1 MFEKY
6 FRMDD
11 FIDIIEVISC
21 IRLFIAA
28 LWGNV
33 IWKQGCFS
41 VAFYDLKILP
51 FKFVTAVSSLTLK
64 CQCHPTRGPLTNQF
78 FVTFLSTT
86 PELSAISW
94 NMSLWWHLPLP
105 ICCRTIQIL
114 RKQVIEH
121 FLTHLRCKHDL
132 CTERKQKWPFF
143 WTHPPISMLTSYMN
157 GPYVK
162 IGSKESLL
170 HTGQNWF

>member
-86 PELSAISW
+86 TELSAISW
-94 NMSLWWHLPLP
+94 NMSLGWYLPLM
-105 ICCRTIQIL
+105 ICYGIIQIL
-114 RKQVIEH
+114 CKQVVGH
-121 FLTHLRCKHDL
+121 FLTQSPTHYVSMIYVLNVSKNGHFS
-132 CTERKQKWPFF
+132 EP
-143 WTHPPISMLTSYMN
+143 THPVLC
-157 GPYVK
+157 
-162 IGSKESLL
+162 L
-170 HTGQNWF
+170 HNIWMVPM